1 MTMTWEEARDWFLD
15 NMPIKWL
22 FPTDWQAQMQAIKA
36 LHFTSAVHDAAEM
49 QRAYQ
54 TLADGKQLTKR
65 AIVQVCAPFRDRYG
79 LTDLQTLKIA

>member
-54 TLADGKQLTKR
+54 TL
-65 AIVQVCAPFRDRYG
+65 
-79 LTDLQTLKIA
+79 KIARKEMDLSEMIFWLEVNSPWG